1 MSKSQNKIKI
11 TKEGEKEEI
20 SVVKNIEEIIEEVV
34 VEEDDGEDDGEY
46 DGKDN
51 GEEDGEDDGEDDCE
65 DDGEDDDDEVNY
77 GEEDQENQIDL
88 SKNEIYRGIC
98 TLFEDED
105 GNNILEYI
113 SLLHTELIGINK
125 SLENLKLIRKDINR
139 IAEAAETFF
148 LKDKKG
154 EKHDSDSKKKESSS
168 SKPRKEKS

>member
-11 TKEGEKEEI
+11 TKEDREEV
-20 SVVKNIEEIIEEVV
+20 SVIKNNNEIVKEIIEEVHV
-34 VEEDDGEDDGEY
+34 D
-46 DGKDN
+46 
-51 GEEDGEDDGEDDCE
+51 
-65 DDGEDDDDEVNY
+65 EDDDADDYEDDEDDNQEDDDQEDDDQEDDDQ
-77 GEEDQENQIDL
+77 EEAENQIDL
-88 SKNEIYRGIC
+88 SKNEVYRGIC

-148 LKDKKG
+148 LKDKKH
-154 EKHDSDSKKKESSS
+154 EKNDSDTKKKESSS
-168 SKPRKEKS
+168 SKSRKEKS